1 MLKLFKNKTQDI
13 DPHPLPHPEYDI
25 PISVSGVQKLFSD
38 CADLQTRRVFFGGT
52 DEPIWVCWMDGLTDG
67 AEVAEQVI
75 RPLTDP
81 ARFPKGGPKPLEAAA
96 HGLIYAG
103 SMTRCDSM
111 DALAAALLSGSAA
124 LLGEGC
130 ALCFEV
136 KSRSRRSVSEPQA
149 EKTVKGGK
157 DAFVETLR
165 VNTALVRNR
174 LRTPKLKLRQTVV
187 GRKSRTDVSILWI
200 DGVAKA
206 ETVTLVQKRLD
217 RIDADAL
224 LQADLLESALAD
236 TPRSPFPQVMHTER
250 ADAFSMALLRG
261 QVGLLAEGLP
271 LGFLAPATLP
281 AMLCTAEDGSQHF
294 LIASALRLLRW
305 TALLLTL
312 FLPAL
317 YVATAMYHQEM
328 IPLKLLLSVIES
340 KQNVPYPTPI
350 EILGMLVAFELLQEA
365 GLRLPDSIG
374 QTVSIV
380 GALIVGQSAVEARVI
395 SPIAVIVVAV
405 TGIAGFTIP
414 NQDLAATLRLGR
426 FGMVLAA
433 IAAGMFGVVA
443 AATALLWHLCSL
455 ESFGADYM
463 SPLSSGR
470 MRDGAGVLTRV
481 PESKA
486 RFRPEE
492 TAGWDKRRRAP

>member
-1 MLKLFKNKTQDI
+1 MLKFSKSKTQDI
-13 DPHPLPHPEYDI
+13 AVHPLPQPEYDL
-25 PISVSGVQKLFSD
+25 PLSVAGVQKLFSG
-38 CADLQTRRVFFGGT
+38 CADLQTRRVAAGGGG
-52 DEPIWVCWMDGLTDG
+52 ELLWVCWFDGLVDG
-67 AEVAEQVI
+67 AQVADELL

-81 ARFPKGGPKPLEAAA
+81 ARFPSGCGPALEQAAR
-96 HGLIYAG
+96 GLVYAG

-111 DALAAALLSGSAA
+111 DRLAAELLAGSAA
-124 LLGEGC
+124 VLGEGR
-130 ALCFEV
+130 ALCFAL
-136 KSRSRRSVSEPQA
+136 KSQNRRSVAEPQA

-157 DAFVETLR
+157 DAFVEALR

-187 GRKSRTDVSILWI
+187 GRKSRTPVSVLWI
-200 DGVAKA
+200 EDVAREA
-206 ETVTLVQKRLD
+206 TVEKILARLD
-217 RIDADAL
+217 RINAEAL
-224 LQADLLESALAD
+224 LQADALESALAD
-236 TPRSPFPQVMHTER
+236 TPLSPFPQVMHTER
-250 ADAFSMALLRG
+250 SDAFSMALLRG
-261 QVGLLAEGLP
+261 QVGILAEGLP

-281 AMLCTAEDGSQHF
+281 SLLCTAEDASQHF
-294 LIASALRLLRW
+294 LVASSLRLLRW

-328 IPLKLLLSVIES
+328 IPLKLLISVIES
-340 KQNVPYPTPI
+340 KQNVPYSTPV

-395 SPIAVIVVAV
+395 SPIAVIVVAL

-414 NQDLAATLRLGR
+414 NQDLAAALRLGR
-426 FGMVLAA
+426 FVMVLAA
-433 IAAGMFGVVA
+433 IAAGMFGLLA

-455 ESFGADYM
+455 ESFGVDYM
-463 SPLSSGR
+463 APLTTGR
-470 MRDGAGVLTRV
+470 ALDGALVLTRV
-481 PESKA
+481 PEGRD
-486 RFRPEE
+486 RFRPPQLR
-492 TAGWDKRRRAP
+492 GRDQRRRAP

>member
-1 MLKLFKNKTQDI
+1 M
-13 DPHPLPHPEYDI
+13 
-25 PISVSGVQKLFSD
+25 PISVSGVQKIFSN
-38 CADLQTRRVFFGGT
+38 CADLQTRRIAIGGS
-52 DEPIWVCWMDGLTDG
+52 DERLWVCWLDGLTDG
-67 AEVAEQVI
+67 AEAAEQI
-75 RPLTDP
+75 LRPLTDA
-81 ARFPKGGPKPLEAAA
+81 ARFPKDGSNPLEAAA
-96 HGLIYAG
+96 RGRVFAG
-103 SMTRCDSM
+103 SMTRCGEM
-111 DALAAALLSGSAA
+111 DALVSALLGGSVA
-124 LLGEGC
+124 LLGEGQ

-136 KSRSRRSVSEPQA
+136 KSQNRRAVTEPQA

-187 GRKSRTDVSILWI
+187 GRKSRTDVSVLWI
-200 DGVAKA
+200 DGVAREDSVA
-206 ETVTLVQKRLD
+206 QVTKRLD
-217 RIDADAL
+217 AIDADAL

-236 TPRSPFPQVMHTER
+236 TPASPFPQVMHTER
-250 ADAFSMALLRG
+250 SDAFCMALLRG
-261 QVGLLAEGLP
+261 QVGILAEGLP

-481 PESKA
+481 PEAKA

-492 TAGWDKRRRAP
+492 TVGWDKRRRAP

>member
-1 MLKLFKNKTQDI
+1 M
-13 DPHPLPHPEYDI
+13 
-25 PISVSGVQKLFSD
+25 PISISAVQKIFSD
-38 CADLQTRRVFFGGT
+38 CADLQTRRIAIGGS
-52 DEPIWVCWMDGLTDG
+52 DEQIWACWLDGLTDG
-67 AEVAEQVI
+67 AEAAEQII
-75 RPLTDP
+75 RPLTDA
-81 ARFPKGGPKPLEAAA
+81 ARFPKNGLHPLETAAR
-96 HGLIYAG
+96 GSVYAG
-103 SMTRCDSM
+103 SMTRCGDM
-111 DALAAALLSGSAA
+111 DALVSALLGGSVA
-124 LLGEGC
+124 LLGEGQ
-130 ALCFEV
+130 ALCFAV
-136 KSRSRRSVSEPQA
+136 KSQNRRAVSEPQA

-187 GRKSRTDVSILWI
+187 GRKSRTEVDLLWL
-200 DGVAKA
+200 DGVAREDSVQRVA
-206 ETVTLVQKRLD
+206 ERLD
-217 RIDADAL
+217 AIDADAL

-236 TPRSPFPQVMHTER
+236 TPASPFPQVMHTER
-250 ADAFSMALLRG
+250 SDAFCMALLRG
-261 QVGLLAEGLP
+261 QVGILAEGLP

-433 IAAGMFGVVA
+433 IAAGMFGVIA

-455 ESFGADYM
+455 ESFGVDYM

-470 MRDGAGVLTRV
+470 MREGAGVLTRV
-481 PESKA
+481 PEEKA
-486 RFRPEE
+486 RFRPED
-492 TAGWDKRRRAP
+492 TTGWDKRRRAP

>member
-1 MLKLFKNKTQDI
+1 MLKFSENEPQDI
-13 DPHPLPHPEYDI
+13 GVHPLPKPEFDV
-25 PISVSGVQKLFSD
+25 PISPSGVQKIFSD
-38 CADLQTRRVFFGGT
+38 CADFQARHIAIGGSK
-52 DEPIWVCWMDGLTDG
+52 PLLWVCWLDGLVDG
-67 AEVAEQVI
+67 AEAAEQVL
-75 RPLTDP
+75 RPLTD
-81 ARFPKGGPKPLEAAA
+81 ASRFPSGEGRTLEQAAR
-96 HGLIYAG
+96 GLVYAG
-103 SMTRCDSM
+103 SVTHCADM
-111 DALAAALLSGSAA
+111 DALVAELLGGAVALLD
-124 LLGEGC
+124 EGQ
-130 ALCFEV
+130 ALCFAL
-136 KSRSRRSVSEPQA
+136 KTQNRRSVSEPQA

-174 LRTPKLKLRQTVV
+174 LRTPKLKLRHTVV
-187 GRKSRTDVSILWI
+187 GRKSRTEVEILWVQ
-200 DGVAKA
+200 GVARD
-206 ETVTLVQKRLD
+206 ETVARIAQQLD
-217 RIDADAL
+217 GIDADAL
-224 LQADLLESALAD
+224 LQADLLETTLAA
-236 TPRSPFPQVMHTER
+236 TPQSPFPQVMHTER
-250 ADAFSMALLRG
+250 SDAFCMALLRG
-261 QVGLLAEGLP
+261 QVGILAEGLP

-281 AMLCTAEDGSQHF
+281 AMLCTAEDSSQHF
-294 LIASALRLLRW
+294 LVASALRLLRW
-305 TALLLTL
+305 MALLLTL
-312 FLPAL
+312 FLPAM

-433 IAAGMFGVVA
+433 IAAGMFGLLA

-455 ESFGADYM
+455 ENFGAAYM
-463 SPLSSGR
+463 EPLSSGR
-470 MRDGAGVLTRV
+470 PVAGAGVLTRT
-481 PESKA
+481 PENKA
-486 RFRPEE
+486 RFRPEQLVG
-492 TAGWDKRRRAP
+492 ADKRRRSP

>member
-1 MLKLFKNKTQDI
+1 MLKFSKLEPQDVG
-13 DPHPLPHPEYDI
+13 PHPLPQPEFNE
-25 PISVSGVQKLFSD
+25 PISPAGVQKIFSE
-38 CADLQTRRVFFGGT
+38 CADLQSRRVFPGGKGA
-52 DEPIWVCWMDGLTDG
+52 EIWVCWMDGLVDG
-67 AEVAEQVI
+67 AEAAEQI
-75 RPLTDP
+75 LRPLTDP
-81 ARFPKGGPKPLEAAA
+81 MRFPDGKFSPEDAA

-103 SMTRCDSM
+103 TMTRCTQM
-111 DALAAALLSGSAA
+111 DALVAA
-124 LLGEGC
+124 LLGGSAAILGKGY
-130 ALCFEV
+130 ALCFEI
-136 KSRSRRSVSEPQA
+136 KSQNRRSVAEPQA

-157 DAFVETLR
+157 DAFVESLR

-187 GRKSRTDVSILWI
+187 GRKSRTAVDILWI
-200 DGVAKA
+200 EGVARA
-206 ETVTLVQKRLD
+206 ETVQLVTARLD

-236 TPRSPFPQVMHTER
+236 TPGSPFPQVMHTER

-261 QVGLLAEGLP
+261 QVGLMAEGLP
-271 LGFLAPATLP
+271 LGFLAPGTLP

-294 LIASALRLLRW
+294 LIASCLRLLRW

-317 YVATAMYHQEM
+317 YVATAMYHPEM

-340 KQNVPYPTPI
+340 KQNVPYPTPV

-433 IAAGMFGVVA
+433 IAAGMFGLLA

-455 ESFGADYM
+455 ESFGTDYM
-463 SPLSSGR
+463 SPLGSGR
-470 MRDGAGVLTRV
+470 MADGAGVLTRE
-481 PESKA
+481 PETVA
-486 RFRPEE
+486 RFRP
-492 TAGWDKRRRAP
+492 ADICGPDKRRRAP